1 MSRARVA
8 RSQARSGQQGRPCF
22 FEAPLLH
29 EDDCE
34 VVVRF
39 RSAREVTGQGD
50 VNVDR
55 IVVAAQAGKDIAE
68 EEAWFRDVG
77 VRLHQRFELRK
88 GVVEPARFRE

>member
-1 MSRARVA
+1 M
-8 RSQARSGQQGRPCF
+8 
-22 FEAPLLH
+22 LH

-39 RSAREVTGQGD
+39 WSAREVTGQGD